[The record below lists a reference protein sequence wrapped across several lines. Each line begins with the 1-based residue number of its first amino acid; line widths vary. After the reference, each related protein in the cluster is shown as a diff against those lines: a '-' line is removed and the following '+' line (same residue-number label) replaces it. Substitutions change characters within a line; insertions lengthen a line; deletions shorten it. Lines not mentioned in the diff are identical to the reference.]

1 MPKTIQETS
10 SAATRL
16 QDGPVTVRRDA
27 RLPGPKLPTLQ
38 RTDIKFWN
46 LDAGRIRVGITL
58 HNPSD
63 QPTEATQICIA
74 TAPLGAFVPWRPLAS
89 LQIPVLAPGESREV
103 ATVAEYIRPQSLGQP
118 SQVTPDALKTAVA
131 TAEHGGQSRQSLLEF
146 IRARLLSDRSLPPVR
161 GVESVFLARD
171 PLHALE
177 YGSVYW
183 AGNLNVFIGRQS
195 VERHRAAAL
204 RVYRE
209 CENRAVFFVGEGYD
223 AYSFRI
229 AGDVED
235 WEPELIN
242 LSSCPHLAVAR
253 EDADLI
259 HEGEWCV
266 THDQLVVGL
275 TMWPPATCR
284 DGALVVDVTQHSTG
298 KTVQVEFDLSP
309 RAQGAGCYT
318 V

>member
-1 MPKTIQETS
+1 MPKTIHETS

-16 QDGPVTVRRDA
+16 QDGPVIVRREA
-27 RLPGPKLPTLQ
+27 RLPAPNLPTLQ
-38 RTDIKFWN
+38 RNDIKFWN
-46 LDAGRIRVGITL
+46 LDAGRIHIGITL

-63 QPTEATQICIA
+63 QPTEATQMSIA
-74 TAPLGAFVPWRPLAS
+74 TAPFGAFVPWRPLAS
-89 LQIPVLAPGESREV
+89 LLVPALAPGESREV
-103 ATVAEYIRPQSLGQP
+103 ATVAQYIRLPSLGQP

-131 TAEHGGQSRQSLLEF
+131 TAEHGGRSRPSLLEF
-146 IRARLLSDRSLPPVR
+146 IRARLQLDRSLTPDR
-161 GVESVFLARD
+161 RRKSVFLARD
-171 PLHALE
+171 PLHALDH
-177 YGSVYW
+177 GSVYW
-183 AGNLNVFIGRQS
+183 AGNLNVFIGRQG

-229 AGDVED
+229 AGDVAA

-242 LSSCPHLAVAR
+242 LSSCSHLAVAR

-275 TMWPPATCR
+275 TMWPPAGCR
-284 DGALVVDVTQHSTG
+284 DGSLVVDVTQHSTG

-309 RAQGAGCYT
+309 QAQGAGCYT